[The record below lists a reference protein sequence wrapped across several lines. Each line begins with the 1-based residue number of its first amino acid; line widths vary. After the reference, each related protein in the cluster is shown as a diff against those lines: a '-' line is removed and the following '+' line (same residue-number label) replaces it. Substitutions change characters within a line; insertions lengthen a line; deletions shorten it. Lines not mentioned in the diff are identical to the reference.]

1 MHQPMEKEINCLN
14 FKGLF
19 SFLEKQYGNWGVNA
33 VVDGLVDN
41 PHYLIQDLTDPSRIT
56 PIRRTQIIDINYW
69 VSNEFSIALL
79 HNVNKVVKA
88 KNPLF
93 EAGRGAVR
101 ERLSRNALFI
111 GKLFGPVF
119 LAKQAT
125 KINSRFNRTKQV
137 FYNKLNSKGLSF
149 QLRYYPNFK
158 VTKDVCNWNLGIYT
172 ELLHASGVKDIQSKE
187 VKCTL
192 NGDECCEFKLTW
204 KKSGIVSRLLKGI
217 SIWQVKKEVRDVIEE
232 YEGSLRERDRLID
245 ELAGSEEKY
254 RSLFENTATAN
265 AILESNL
272 TISQVN
278 NEFEELVGC
287 KKSDIENKRNFRTII
302 QPDDDDK
309 VSAYLSEA
317 ASTNPHLSKHLE
329 FRLIE
334 KNGFEKDVICKVGR
348 IPNSSK
354 TIASMIDVTEMKRA
368 QKEKIELKSKLV
380 RSEKME
386 ALGLLA
392 GGVAHDLNN
401 VLSGIVSYPELLL
414 LDLPDDSHLRKPIQT
429 IKESGMKAAAIVQD
443 LLTLARRDVAVKE
456 ITNLNDLINDYLRSP
471 EYAKMISFHPGVD
484 MKVELAPGL
493 FNVSGVPSNLNKA
506 IMNLVTNAA
515 EAIKGRGVIHI
526 TTKNG
531 YLEHPIAGYDKFRE
545 GEYVSVKVSDS
556 GIGIPR
562 KDIDRI
568 FEPFYSKK
576 VMGRSGTGL
585 GMTVVWGTVKD
596 HDGHIDIFS
605 EEGKGTTFELLFPT
619 TREGRKTKDAAPS
632 LIEITGNGESV
643 LVVDDVREQR
653 DLASSILNRLGY
665 HVTVASGGEEALNML
680 TSGATYDLIILDM
693 IMHDGIDGLETYKRI
708 RENKPNQKAIIVS
721 GFSETDRVKD
731 AQHLGAGAYVKKPY
745 SLERIGSA
753 VKNEL
758 RK

>member
-272 TISQVN
+272 TICQVN

-302 QPDDDDK
+302 KPADDDK

>member
-1 MHQPMEKEINCLN
+1 MEKEINCLN

-19 SFLEKQYGNWGVNA
+19 SFLEKQYGNWGINT

-41 PHYLIQDLTDPSRIT
+41 PHYLIHDLTDPSKIT
-56 PIRRTQIIDINYW
+56 PINRGQIVDINYW
-69 VSNEFSIALL
+69 VSNEFSIKLL
-79 HNVNKVVKA
+79 HNVNKVVNA

-101 ERLSRNALFI
+101 ERLSKNALFV

-119 LAKQAT
+119 LARQAT

-137 FYNKLNSKGLSF
+137 FFNKLNSKELAF
-149 QLRYYPNFK
+149 QLRYYPEFK

-172 ELLHASGVKDIQSKE
+172 EMLHASGVKDIHSKE

-192 NGDECCEFKLTW
+192 NGDECCEFRLTW
-204 KKSGIVSRLLKGI
+204 KKSGIVSRLVKGF

-245 ELAGSEEKY
+245 ELTGSEDKY

-265 AILESNL
+265 AILESDL

-278 NEFEELVGC
+278 NEFEELVGH
-287 KKSDIENKRNFRTII
+287 KKSDIENSWNFKTII
-302 QPDDDDK
+302 NPADYMK
-309 VSAYLSEA
+309 VSAHLSEA
-317 ASTNPHLSKHLE
+317 TTNNPHLSKNLE
-329 FRLIE
+329 FRLIA
-334 KNGFEKDVICKVGR
+334 KNAFEKDVICKVGR
-348 IPNSSK
+348 IPNSLK
-354 TIASMIDVTEMKRA
+354 MIASMIDVTEMKRA
-368 QKEKIELKSKLV
+368 QKERIELKSKLV

-414 LDLPDDSHLRKPIQT
+414 LDLPEDSHLRKPIQT

-443 LLTLARRDVAVKE
+443 LLTLARRDVAVNE
-456 ITNLNDLINDYLRSP
+456 IANLNDVIHDYLKSP
-471 EYAKMISFHPGVD
+471 EYDKMISFHPGVEVT
-484 MKVELAPGL
+484 VEIEPDL
-493 FNVSGVPSNLNKA
+493 FNISGVPSNLNKA

-515 EAIKGRGVIHI
+515 EAIKGRGTICIV
-526 TTKNG
+526 TKNG
-531 YLEHPIAGYDKFRE
+531 YLEHPVSGYDKFRE
-545 GEYVSVKVSDS
+545 GEFVSVMVSDS
-556 GIGIPR
+556 GVGIPR
-562 KDIDRI
+562 KDIERI

-596 HDGHIDIFS
+596 HDGHIDVFS
-605 EEGKGTTFELLFPT
+605 EEGKGTTFKLLFPA
-619 TREGRKTKDAAPS
+619 TREGLKKKAVSPS
-632 LIEITGNGESV
+632 LIEIMGNGESV

-665 HVTVASGGEEALNML
+665 NVTVASGGEEAVKLV
-680 TSGATYDLIILDM
+680 TSGATFDLIILDM
-693 IMHDGIDGLETYKRI
+693 IMHDGIDGLETYKQI
-708 RENKPNQKAIIVS
+708 RDIKPNQKAIIVS
-721 GFSETDRVKD
+721 GFSETGRVKD

-745 SLERIGSA
+745 LLDRIGSA
-753 VKNEL
+753 VKDEL
-758 RK
+758 RR